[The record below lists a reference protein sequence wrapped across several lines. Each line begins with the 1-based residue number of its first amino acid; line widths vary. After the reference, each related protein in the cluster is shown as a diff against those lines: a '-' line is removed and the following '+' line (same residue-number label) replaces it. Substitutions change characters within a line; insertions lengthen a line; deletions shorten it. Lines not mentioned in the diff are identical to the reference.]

1 MEEIIRKY
9 YSTFDISSWLVES
22 KIKKFKQNSDIMEE
36 FAYWID
42 NKKYM
47 ENGTIV
53 EGYTAKQLAD
63 LSRFLDGEGAFM
75 LLIELRINP
84 IKAKKRIEKGFVMK

>member
-9 YSTFDISSWLVES
+9 YSTVDITSGLVES
-22 KIKKFKQNSDIMEE
+22 KIKKFKQNPDIMEE

-42 NKKYM
+42 NKKYK
-47 ENGTIV
+47 ENGISV
-53 EGYTAKQLAD
+53 EGYTAKQLAA

-75 LLIELRINP
+75 LLIELRSNP
-84 IKAKKRIEKGFVMK
+84 IRAKKRIEEGFVMK